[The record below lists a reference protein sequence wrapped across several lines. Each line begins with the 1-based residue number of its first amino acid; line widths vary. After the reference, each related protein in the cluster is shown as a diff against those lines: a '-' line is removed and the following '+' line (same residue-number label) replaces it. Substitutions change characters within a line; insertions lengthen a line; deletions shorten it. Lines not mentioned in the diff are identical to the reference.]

1 MREVT
6 FLKNNA
12 EKWKQFES
20 YLSKTKDYSSDQ
32 LAELFIQLTDDLAY
46 SKTFYPKSKT
56 TLYLNSLAS
65 KVHQHIYRNKKEE
78 KGKFIYFWSMEL
90 PALFYKH
97 RKELLISF
105 SIFIMALIIGIFS
118 AANNDSFVRLILGD
132 SYVNMT
138 SENIS
143 KGDPMAVYKQMNQVD
158 MFLGITFNNI
168 RVSFYA
174 FILGIFFS
182 FGTAY
187 ILFSNGIMLGAFEYF
202 FFIKGFLIQSL
213 LAIWLHGTLEIS
225 AIIIAGSAGITIG
238 NSILFPGTFSRR
250 QSILSGAQDGV
261 RIVIGLIPVFI
272 AAGFLESFLT
282 RYTEMPLILN
292 LFIIFGSF
300 TFIIWYVII
309 LPSKQFK
316 RGVNHG
322 YNTEN

>member
-20 YLSKTKDYSSDQ
+20 YLSKTNNYNSDQ

-46 SKTFYPKSKT
+46 SKTFYPKSRT

-78 KGKFIYFWSMEL
+78 KSKFVYFWSKEL
-90 PALFYKH
+90 PSLFYKR
-97 RKELLISF
+97 RKELFISF
-105 SIFIMALIIGIFS
+105 SIFIIALIIGLFS
-118 AANNDSFVRLILGD
+118 AANNDSFVRLVLGD
-132 SYVNMT
+132 SYINMT
-138 SENIS
+138 SENMS

-168 RVSFYA
+168 RVSFFA

-202 FFIKGFLIQSL
+202 FFQKGFLIQSL
-213 LAIWLHGTLEIS
+213 LAVWLHGTLEIS
-225 AIIIAGSAGITIG
+225 AIIIAGGAGLTIG
-238 NSILFPGTFSRR
+238 NSILFPGTYSRG
-250 QSILSGAQDGV
+250 QSFLTAAQDGV
-261 RIVIGLIPVFI
+261 RIVIGLIPIFI
-272 AAGFLESFLT
+272 TAGFLESFLT
-282 RYTEMPLILN
+282 RYTEMPLFLN
-292 LFIIFGSF
+292 LIIILASLS
-300 TFIIWYVII
+300 FIIWYVVIF
-309 LPSKQFK
+309 PSRQFK
-316 RGVNHG
+316 RGLN
-322 YNTEN
+322 YD